1 MSNVQLS
8 TCTYILF
15 LFSANYL
22 QQIAPDCHT
31 DEVYRSQTSFVES
44 RFDQGRG
51 DSQEVDAVDGID
63 VQEEVQEEKES
74 EDAIQW
80 RNARRR
86 QQLLKRSVVQR
97 SENAEQVRLLQF
109 FFKQVPIPAGSA
121 RSLLPRCIRRQET
134 ASERGTKK

>member
-1 MSNVQLS
+1 M
-8 TCTYILF
+8 
-15 LFSANYL
+15 
-22 QQIAPDCHT
+22 
-31 DEVYRSQTSFVES
+31 YRSQTSFVES
-44 RFDQGRG
+44 RFDQARG

-86 QQLLKRSVVQR
+86 QRLLKRSVVQR

-109 FFKQVPIPAGSA
+109 F
-121 RSLLPRCIRRQET
+121 
-134 ASERGTKK
+134 